1 MTIQHA
7 FDLGGFNPIA
17 ENLDL
22 FIDAPE
28 VSNLAVIEI
37 SRQVA
42 RAIQPRARLKTEP
55 VSKKFFRGESM
66 AIKITARHA
75 HAANAEFAF
84 RARRKSPKIRATNEN
99 R

>member
-7 FDLGGFNPIA
+7 FDLGGFNPVA

-22 FIDAPE
+22 FIDAPK

-42 RAIQPRARLKTEP
+42 RAIQPRARLKTES
-55 VSKKFFRGESM
+55 VRNEFFRGEFR

-75 HAANAEFAF
+75 YATDAKFAL
-84 RARRKSPKIRATNEN
+84 RARRHLPKILVKNVN
-99 R
+99 